1 MIQSKNPK
9 SFMLSFNNLSLRRG
23 ANLLFED
30 VSFTVHRDNKVGL
43 VGANGTGKTSLFKM
57 IQGEIDSDEGDF
69 KYPPDLKIA
78 CLAQEVPGTDE
89 LALSYVMSGDL
100 KLLEIQNSITKA
112 ENEQDYGALGELHSQ
127 FEDHDGFTA
136 KSRAEQLLVGLG
148 FSEEEFSKPLK
159 DFSGGWRVRLNLAKT
174 LMQPADLLLLDEPTN
189 HLDLDAIIWL
199 GNWIK
204 SFKGAMLLI
213 SHDREFLDEC
223 VGFIAHLHN
232 STIELYKGNYSQF
245 EIRKAARLAEL
256 ESNYNK
262 QQREISHMQD
272 FVRRFKAKATK
283 ARQAQSRIKALERME
298 LIAPA
303 HIDSPF
309 QFTIPGT
316 EKISN
321 PLIVLEDADLGYSDP
336 IINKVK
342 IAFRPGDRIGLLGVN
357 GAGKSTFV
365 KSLKGDLQLLQGNKI
380 EGKNLKIGYFSQHQ
394 VDDLMLDKS
403 PIDHLVKVEEKATES
418 EIRNFLGGFNFRGD
432 KAKDVIKNF
441 SGGEKA
447 RLALAIIAFQKPNL
461 LLMDEPTNH
470 LDMDMRQALTVALQ
484 DFSGA
489 IVLISHDRHLLANT
503 VDEFLI
509 INKGKIE
516 RFNGD
521 LLDYRKMILQGP
533 YKESSTNKEDN
544 EDKIKN
550 RKDLKKIKT
559 QILAIEKTLKRLNR
573 KLAETQEF
581 LNSPE
586 LYNDSS
592 KMNLHDLLRDQVN
605 LDTEIKSTEQEWLE
619 LNEELENG

>member
-1 MIQSKNPK
+1 
-9 SFMLSFNNLSLRRG
+9 MLSFNNLSLRRG

-112 ENEQDYGALGELHSQ
+112 ENEQDYGTLGELHSQ
-127 FEDHDGFTA
+127 FEDHGGFTA

-159 DFSGGWRVRLNLAKT
+159 GFSGGWRVRLNLAKT

-223 VGFIAHLHN
+223 VGYIAHLHN
-232 STIELYKGNYSQF
+232 SNIELYKGNYSQF

-309 QFTIPGT
+309 QFTIPET

-321 PLIVLEDADLGYSDP
+321 PLIILEDADLGYSDV

-403 PIDHLVKVEEKATES
+403 PIDHLAKVEKKATES

-509 INKGKIE
+509 INEGKIE

-533 YKESSTNKEDN
+533 YKESFKSKKNN
-544 EDKIKN
+544 EDKVKD

-605 LDTEIKSTEQEWLE
+605 LDAEIKSTEEEWLE
-619 LNEELENG
+619 LNEELENS

>member
-1 MIQSKNPK
+1 
-9 SFMLSFNNLSLRRG
+9 
-23 ANLLFED
+23 
-30 VSFTVHRDNKVGL
+30 
-43 VGANGTGKTSLFKM
+43 
-57 IQGEIDSDEGDF
+57 
-69 KYPPDLKIA
+69 
-78 CLAQEVPGTDE
+78 
-89 LALSYVMSGDL
+89 
-100 KLLEIQNSITKA
+100 
-112 ENEQDYGALGELHSQ
+112 
-127 FEDHDGFTA
+127 
-136 KSRAEQLLVGLG
+136 
-148 FSEEEFSKPLK
+148 
-159 DFSGGWRVRLNLAKT
+159 
-174 LMQPADLLLLDEPTN
+174 
-189 HLDLDAIIWL
+189 
-199 GNWIK
+199 
-204 SFKGAMLLI
+204 
-213 SHDREFLDEC
+213 
-223 VGFIAHLHN
+223 
-232 STIELYKGNYSQF
+232 
-245 EIRKAARLAEL
+245 LAEL

-309 QFTIPGT
+309 QFKIPET

-321 PLIVLEDADLGYSDP
+321 PLIVLEDANLGYSDP
-336 IINKVK
+336 VINNVK

-365 KSLKGDLQLLQGNKI
+365 KSLKGDLLLLKGQKI

-403 PIDHLVKVEEKATES
+403 PIDHLAKVDEKATES

-432 KAKDVIKNF
+432 KAKDAIKDF

-509 INKGKIE
+509 INEGKID

-521 LLDYRKMILQGP
+521 LIDYRKMILNG
-533 YKESSTNKEDN
+533 SSSATSNNSKN
-544 EDKIKN
+544 IEDKVKDK
-550 RKDLKKIKT
+550 KDLKKIKT
-559 QILAIEKTLKRLNR
+559 QILTTEKTLKRLNR
-573 KLAETQEF
+573 KLAETLEL

-586 LYNDSS
+586 LYNDST

>member
-1 MIQSKNPK
+1 LIQSKNPK
-9 SFMLSFNNLSLRRG
+9 SFMLSFNNLALRRG
-23 ANLLFED
+23 TNLLFED

-509 INKGKIE
+509 INEGKIE